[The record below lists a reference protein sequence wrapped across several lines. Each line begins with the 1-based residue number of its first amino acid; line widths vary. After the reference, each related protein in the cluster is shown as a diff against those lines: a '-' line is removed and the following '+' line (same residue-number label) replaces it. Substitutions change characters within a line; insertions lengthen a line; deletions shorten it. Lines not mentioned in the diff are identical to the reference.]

1 MISNSAVITLLACLF
16 LCLFP
21 AQLKLIYMLPA
32 SIALFLLT
40 TGMAAKQHRREYL
53 GLFFTQLFLFVAAL
67 FFSSYWFLSGGEF
80 TPPDYWIWTILQ
92 RGSLAAIETSAGI
105 LGIGNFLFV
114 WIYSERDKLT
124 LGRSQSDLIERQLG
138 RYTYTLSVTVH
149 FISTVLCVLLTKTRV
164 REGAFL
170 AFLTLISG
178 CVLQAMVCFQIA
190 LNRRSR
196 EKLAIKA
203 WKEEPLGGCYLETP
217 VITKMSEFLGDPAVY
232 ANQEYRKVLFLK
244 IGEWLGQFPGANENR
259 SAAGEAL
266 GTPTVQTGDL
276 SRDIK
281 TVSSRLRAILEKAPV
296 FEASR
301 FSEQL
306 VDAICRNWDTSLD
319 ADQGKKEFCFAQA
332 ELLACGYLHYL
343 YSIGDNSRTGSA
355 IERKI
360 DFISTRISALTY
372 FSSSHGQTFSHINLF
387 LRKLLEGLEWYLFLT
402 QRTMLPRYTSHRS
415 GKVCGDDAGMFT
427 ALIQSIF
434 DKEDP
439 AELRRLTTIA
449 WTQV

>member
-1 MISNSAVITLLACLF
+1 MTTFFACLF
-16 LCLFP
+16 LCIFP
-21 AQLKLIYMLPA
+21 AQVKLIYVLLA
-32 SIALFLLT
+32 SIVLFVLT
-40 TGMAAKQHRREYL
+40 TGMAAKQRRREYI
-53 GLFFTQLFLFVAAL
+53 GLFYTQLFLFMATL
-67 FFSSYWFLSGGEF
+67 FFSSHWFLSGGEF
-80 TPPDYWIWTILQ
+80 TPADYWIWTILQ

-124 LGRSQSDLIERQLG
+124 LGWSQSDLIERQLG

-149 FISTVLCVLLTKTRV
+149 FISTVLCVLLTKTGV

-178 CVLQAMVCFQIA
+178 CVLQAMICFRIA
-190 LNRRSR
+190 LNRRGR

-203 WKEEPLGGCYLETP
+203 WEEEPLQGSYLETP
-217 VITKMSEFLGDPAVY
+217 VITKMSGFLGDPAVY
-232 ANQEYRKVLFLK
+232 ANQEYREVLFLK
-244 IGEWLGQFPGANENR
+244 IRKWLGQFPRTNESR
-259 SAAGEAL
+259 PADGEAL
-266 GTPTVQTGDL
+266 GIPAVQTDAL
-276 SRDIK
+276 SRGIK
-281 TVSSRLRAILEKAPV
+281 AVSSRLRAILEKVPA
-296 FEASR
+296 FETSR

-306 VDAICRNWDTSLD
+306 VDTICRNWDASLD
-319 ADQGKKEFCFAQA
+319 ANQEEKESCFEQA
-332 ELLACGYLHYL
+332 ELLACGYFHYL
-343 YSIGDNSRTGSA
+343 YSIGDDSGTSSA

-360 DFISTRISALTY
+360 DSISARISALTY
-372 FSSSHGQTFSHINLF
+372 FSSNHGQTFSHINLF
-387 LRKLLEGLEWYLFLT
+387 LRELLEGLEWYLFLT

-415 GKVCGDDAGMFT
+415 EKICGDDVGMFT

-439 AELRRLTTIA
+439 VELRRLTTIA